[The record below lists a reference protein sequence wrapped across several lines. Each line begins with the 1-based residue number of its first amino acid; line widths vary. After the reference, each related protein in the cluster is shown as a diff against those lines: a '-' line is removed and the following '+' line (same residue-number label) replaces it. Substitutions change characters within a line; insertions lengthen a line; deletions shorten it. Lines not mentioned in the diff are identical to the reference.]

1 MKLRLAQKIAKKV
14 SAYQNWDSNYQP
26 YSVPQQQKMVSKTPY
41 SVDAKRT
48 ILKYGIFYKV
58 PTKCRKYNVMKI
70 VQLMCHYEVH
80 PKNGKEYCAFVS
92 AMIAKGYN
100 LR

>member
-1 MKLRLAQKIAKKV
+1 MKSRLAKKIAKIV

-26 YSVPQQQKMVSKTPY
+26 YSVPQQQKMVSKIPY
-41 SVDAKRT
+41 SADAKRT

-58 PTKCRKYNVMKI
+58 PINCRKYNVIKI

-80 PKNGKEYCAFVS
+80 PNSGKEYCAFVRTVK
-92 AMIAKGYN
+92 AKGHN
-100 LR
+100 LL